1 MVSKHPINQTPAL
14 MQHLQIKPS
23 SVPLLYFYDVII
35 WNIWYNGM
43 HSLLSLP
50 KIGFIWSCLS
60 FKANPEQCVLL
71 VLQYSVLYM
80 CLTLKLCFLFHCSL
94 ITHFFASSL
103 GLTGLTTMLKMLI
116 GRRQS
121 QWTLYLSVKWH
132 PVGLQI
138 EQVSLQVCF
147 VLHDKCQC

>member
-1 MVSKHPINQTPAL
+1 MVSEHPINQTPAL

-35 WNIWYNGM
+35 WN
-43 HSLLSLP
+43 SLLSLP

-80 CLTLKLCFLFHCSL
+80 CLTL
-94 ITHFFASSL
+94 
-103 GLTGLTTMLKMLI
+103 
-116 GRRQS
+116 
-121 QWTLYLSVKWH
+121 
-132 PVGLQI
+132 
-138 EQVSLQVCF
+138 
-147 VLHDKCQC
+147 